1 MDDTELKTGARNSAE
16 DGQRLQTI
24 HDLSVQNGA
33 ACPDEKQ
40 WPQKSI
46 DKRPDVTPA
55 DKEHAQSEY
64 GDVNFAD
71 EKNKKYP
78 IDTEEH
84 IRAAWNYINKE
95 GNAGKYDPDEVATIK
110 GKIVAAWKNKIDKAG
125 PPSTEKSLDLEDPL
139 IYFGGPIKSLG
150 TTVDGKTIVGGYLV
164 SYGDADHPDQSVKK
178 DWFADDTD
186 YDTEFPAKSTTYYN
200 HGLDPT
206 LKLRKFAP
214 ADMEKDE
221 FGVFAKTFLDERNQ
235 YEKFLADNA
244 RAGKLAWSSGVP
256 PHLVKRITQS
266 NGTNKIV
273 HWPLGKDASL
283 TPAPAEWRNGVVS
296 LKSLSNLDL
305 AALPI
310 EDKKGEFT
318 MNEIEMAVKSALDAR
333 DAAAKAEA
341 DRKLEIKTAQD
352 EAVKAAVEDLKKR
365 GQLKGVPNYVPADHK
380 GDDNDGVIAF
390 RSWIKTGQ
398 VNEGLI
404 VPDNT
409 WGREFE
415 TKAAFNITTGASGSY
430 LVPDPLYQV
439 IQAKRNLA
447 SFIRLTQAQHFTTP
461 ADHILVPAEDTSH
474 TAFTLTAESAAYTE
488 NEGTVAQVDM
498 ILLKYTKEVVT
509 TEEFSAYEGTNFD
522 AWLMTA
528 LGRAEGVTENTLVY
542 TELAAHSTSMGTAMA
557 SQTAITPGELS
568 RLVGSLPAGYNVP
581 SECGFVTRNSTKWYL
596 KALATGSGPFA
607 FIPTPGG
614 GDFFGYPCYVCDDVV
629 APAATIKSVWFANWT
644 MFGIAE
650 RPGMMIQR
658 NPYLLMANGQIA
670 LFASIFRSFKVLQ
683 AEAFMYATQA
693 T

>member
-16 DGQRLQTI
+16 DAGRLQTI

-110 GKIVAAWKNKIDKAG
+110 GKIVAAWKDKIDKAG
-125 PPSTEKSLDLEDPL
+125 PPSAGKSFDDELVNYGAE
-139 IYFGGPIKSLG
+139 IKALG
-150 TTVDGKTIVGGYLV
+150 DGRLGGYMV
-164 SYGDADHPDQSVKK
+164 RFSTKTDPDL
-178 DWFADDTD
+178 THD
-186 YDTEFPAKSTTYYN
+186 YFTKETTLRYPMELPVFYN
-200 HGLDPT
+200 HGLDAKMGKQEIGSAKVT
-206 LKLRKFAP
+206 RV
-214 ADMEKDE
+214 DE
-221 FGVFAKTFLDERNQ
+221 VGAWAETQLAIANEYAKAIYKMAE
-235 YEKFLADNA
+235 
-244 RAGKLAWSSGVP
+244 AGKLGYSTGSL
-256 PHLVKRITQS
+256 PHLVEREP
-266 NGTNKIV
+266 V
-273 HWPLGKDASL
+273 GKGVTFVKSWYVGELSL
-283 TPAPAEWRNGVVS
+283 TPAPAEPRNTVVS

-390 RSWIKTGQ
+390 RSWIKTGEI
-398 VNEGLI
+398 NEGLI
-404 VPDNT
+404 KPDNT

-415 TKAAFNITTGASGSY
+415 TKTAFNITTGASGSY

-447 SFIRLTQAQHFTTP
+447 SFIRLTQAQHFITS
-461 ADHILVPAEDTSH
+461 ADHILVPVEDTSH

-528 LGRAEGVTENTLVY
+528 LGRAEGVTENTLAY

-629 APAATIKSVWFANWT
+629 APASTIKSVWFANWT

-693 T
+693 S